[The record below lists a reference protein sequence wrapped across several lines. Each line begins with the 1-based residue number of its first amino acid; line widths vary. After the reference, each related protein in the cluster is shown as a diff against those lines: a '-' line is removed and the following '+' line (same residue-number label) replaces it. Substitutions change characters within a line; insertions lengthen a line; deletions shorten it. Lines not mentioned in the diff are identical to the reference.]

1 MALVFCHF
9 MIGIV
14 SDRTGPADYDA
25 DMQRAKALGIDAFAL
40 NIGVDPYTDQQ
51 LGFAYQSAANNGM
64 KAFISFDFNWY
75 HINQGTQ
82 VGQKI
87 AQYANTYPTSQLY
100 VDGKIFASSFA
111 GDGVDV
117 NAIRTAAG
125 APIFWAPNFHPEQGT
140 NFSTIDGALNWMAW
154 PNDGNN
160 KAPKPGHN
168 VTVEEGDQAYI
179 TALAGKPYIAPVSPW
194 FSTHFGPEVPYSKNW
209 VFPGDL
215 LWYERWTEILTL
227 APRFIEIVTW
237 NDYGESH
244 YIGPLASKHTDDGNS
259 KWTNDMPHGGWM
271 DMAKPFISAYKDGAT
286 SADSYVSSDQ
296 LIYWYRPTLRSIN
309 CDATDTTMV
318 QADNS
323 SGNYFMGRPD
333 GYETLADAVFVV
345 SMLKTAG
352 TVTVASGN
360 NVQSF
365 NAPAGISA
373 YQVDMQVGKQ
383 QFFLARNGQ
392 TVMSAVSLKNITDV
406 CPCGIY
412 NFNVYVGT
420 VPDEPS
426 DPLGP
431 DALASLTADQ
441 HHVFYIYH

>member
-1 MALVFCHF
+1 
-9 MIGIV
+9 
-14 SDRTGPADYDA
+14 
-25 DMQRAKALGIDAFAL
+25 
-40 NIGVDPYTDQQ
+40 
-51 LGFAYQSAANNGM
+51 
-64 KAFISFDFNWY
+64 
-75 HINQGTQ
+75 
-82 VGQKI
+82 
-87 AQYANTYPTSQLY
+87 
-100 VDGKIFASSFA
+100 
-111 GDGVDV
+111 
-117 NAIRTAAG
+117 
-125 APIFWAPNFHPEQGT
+125 
-140 NFSTIDGALNWMAW
+140 
-154 PNDGNN
+154 
-160 KAPKPGHN
+160 
-168 VTVEEGDQAYI
+168 
-179 TALAGKPYIAPVSPW
+179 
-194 FSTHFGPEVPYSKNW
+194 
-209 VFPGDL
+209 
-215 LWYERWTEILTL
+215 
-227 APRFIEIVTW
+227 
-237 NDYGESH
+237 
-244 YIGPLASKHTDDGNS
+244 
-259 KWTNDMPHGGWM
+259 M
-271 DMAKPFISAYKDGAT
+271 DMAKPFISAYKAGAS
-286 SADSYVSSDQ
+286 SAASYVSSDQ

-392 TVMSAVSLKNITDV
+392 TVLSSVSLKNITDV

-431 DALASLTADQ
+431 DALASLTAGL
-441 HHVFYIYH
+441 HVTTCSATPSLGTSPVTPTTIPPTTSVTTTTSSTSSATSSTKTTSSTSTSSTSTSTTTSSSV